1 MKLVRW
7 FTLFLITILLLTG
20 CKAGK
25 KQETKIQKT
34 DKAPEALI
42 DVSKGLQDILK
53 DTEKIEKVLDG
64 TDMEDAKAKEQE
76 KEKKEEKDAKENDKN
91 QTKSK
96 ENNSNQTNNQD
107 KGKEKFLEK
116 DEKLLKTWEKIDKKI
131 EEIHGKWNT
140 YEVEAMK
147 KGATTDRT
155 DKFGESLNALTKAI
169 EMRSTIDIY
178 DFGSQ
183 SMLNLSAMFDLYRD
197 EIKGDINKIKYITYQ
212 SYLKA
217 AKGNPKEA
225 FEILKDS
232 EENINRIRLKLE
244 KKDSKIDTLD
254 KVNLA
259 IVDMRKSLKENSIK
273 LNRIKKNIIIK
284 SLEELE
290 K

>member
-1 MKLVRW
+1 MIILKLVRW
-7 FTLFLITILLLTG
+7 FILFLITILLLTG
-20 CKAGK
+20 CKPGK

-76 KEKKEEKDAKENDKN
+76 KEKKEEKDQEEDAKK
-91 QTKSK
+91 
-96 ENNSNQTNNQD
+96 NNSNQTNNQD
-107 KGKEKFLEK
+107 KSKEKLLQK

-131 EEIHGKWNT
+131 EEIHEKWNT

-183 SMLNLSAMFDLYRD
+183 SMLNLSSMFDLYRD

-225 FEILKDS
+225 FETLKDS

-244 KKDSKIDTLD
+244 KKDSKIDT
-254 KVNLA
+254 
-259 IVDMRKSLKENSIK
+259 
-273 LNRIKKNIIIK
+273 
-284 SLEELE
+284 
-290 K
+290 